1 MPIFQ
6 APQGACFFLYL
17 KKNPAKQKASA
28 RRGGDTREI
37 GRPARRSANGFYH
50 RTVSVLPGE
59 SGVRDSNLWVII
71 ILANIIHLHER
82 DNVGVCKGAIP
93 AGTALIE
100 PELTLVDDIPAM
112 HKVALVDIPE
122 GQPILKYG
130 QVIGFAAKAIKAGE
144 HVHSHNCKMG
154 EAEKDYGFCRNA
166 RPTDLVPESERA
178 TFRGYRR
185 ANGKVGTRNYIGILT
200 TVNCSAT
207 VAKAIAQHFTFS
219 GELDDYPNIDGVVA
233 FTHETGCG
241 MRSDGEGYETL
252 RRTFDGYA
260 RHPNFGGILMV
271 GLGCETMQVRRVME
285 ESGLGDT
292 DTFQA
297 YTIQDVGG
305 TRKAIERGIEVL
317 RGMLDGVN
325 QHTRET
331 VPASELTLAVQC
343 GGSDAFSGITA
354 NPALGAA
361 GDILIRHGG
370 TVIYSETPEI
380 FGAEHLLTQRAKTP
394 ELAQKLLDRIEWWQD
409 YTARND
415 FELDNNPSPGNK
427 AGGLTTIM
435 EKSLGAQ
442 AKSGSTEMVGVYLY
456 GEEVK
461 EKGLVFMDSPGFD
474 PVSVTGQVASGAN
487 VVCFTT
493 GRGSAFGFKPAPSL
507 KLASNSELYQRMQE
521 DIDINCGG
529 ILDGEKTMQEC
540 AEEIFRVVLA
550 TASGEQTQSEK
561 LGYGDNEFN
570 PWKIGAVV

>member
-1 MPIFQ
+1 M
-6 APQGACFFLYL
+6 
-17 KKNPAKQKASA
+17 
-28 RRGGDTREI
+28 
-37 GRPARRSANGFYH
+37 
-50 RTVSVLPGE
+50 
-59 SGVRDSNLWVII
+59 
-71 ILANIIHLHER
+71 ANIIHLHER
-82 DNVGVCKGAIP
+82 DNVGVCKAALP
-93 AGTALIE
+93 ARTALIE

-112 HKVALVDIPE
+112 HKVALTAIAKGE
-122 GQPILKYG
+122 PILKYG
-130 QVIGFAAKAIKAGE
+130 QMIGVASQSIQPGE
-144 HVHSHNCKMG
+144 HVHSHNCMMG
-154 EAEKDYGFCRNA
+154 EAAKDYGFCRNA
-166 RPTDLVPESERA
+166 RPTDFVPESERA
-178 TFRGYRR
+178 TFQGFRR
-185 ANGKVGTRNYIGILT
+185 PNGKVGTRNYIGILT

-207 VAKAIAQHFTFS
+207 VAKAIAHHFTYS
-219 GELDDYPNIDGVVA
+219 GELDDYPQIDGVVA

-292 DTFQA
+292 ETFQA
-297 YTIQDVGG
+297 YTIQEMGG
-305 TRKAIERGIEVL
+305 TRRAIEQGISVL
-317 RGMLDGVN
+317 RKMLPNVN
-325 QHTRET
+325 AHRRET

-380 FGAEHLLTQRAKTP
+380 FGAEHLLTQRSQTP
-394 ELAQKLLDRIEWWQD
+394 EVAQKLLDRIDWWQE

-442 AKSGSTEMVGVYLY
+442 AKSGSTEMVAVCLY
-456 GEEVK
+456 AEEVK
-461 EKGLVFMDSPGFD
+461 VKGLVFMDSPGFD

-493 GRGSAFGFKPAPSL
+493 GRGSAFGFKPTPSL
-507 KLASNSELYQRMQE
+507 KLASSSDLYQRMQE

-529 ILDGEKTMQEC
+529 ILEGEYTQQEC
-540 AEEIFRVVLA
+540 AEAIFQHILA
-550 TASGEQTQSEK
+550 TASGEPTKSES

-570 PWKIGAVV
+570 PWKIGATV